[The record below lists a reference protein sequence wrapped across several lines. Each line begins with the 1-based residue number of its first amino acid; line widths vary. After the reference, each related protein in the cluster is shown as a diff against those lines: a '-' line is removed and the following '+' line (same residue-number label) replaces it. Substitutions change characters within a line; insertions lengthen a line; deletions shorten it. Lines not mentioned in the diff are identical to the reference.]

1 MDTAQILQGVE
12 IFKGLSPKELEAV
25 AGLCELQKFKA
36 GDVVF
41 TEKSR
46 GKDIYIIV
54 QGQVAI
60 ELNIRGAKDRATV
73 HRMGKGELFGELS
86 LVSKGRSATV
96 RCDSNCETIVIKN
109 KALLDLFKDDQS
121 LGCKVMTNL
130 AAMLAAKLRKTNLQ
144 LIACF
149 AWE

>member
-1 MDTAQILQGVE
+1 MDTTQILQGVE
-12 IFKGLSPKELEAV
+12 IFKGLPLKELEAV
-25 AGLCELQKFKA
+25 AELCELQKFKA

-46 GKDIYIIV
+46 GKEIYIIV

-60 ELNIRGAKDRATV
+60 D
-73 HRMGKGELFGELS
+73 
-86 LVSKGRSATV
+86 
-96 RCDSNCETIVIKN
+96 
-109 KALLDLFKDDQS
+109 KALLDLFKDNKS

-130 AAMLAAKLRKTNLQ
+130 ATMLAAKLRKTNLQ